1 MLKIKTTVF
10 LMTTAL
16 IASGCT
22 TYKTTIPATVNP
34 PILEKDSALALDF
47 ETNVGN
53 RVFFGFDSS
62 QLSEKTKAQLK
73 KQIAWLAEH
82 PNIAVNIQGHCDE
95 RGSDEYNLALGYK
108 RAEEIKKFF
117 LNHGI
122 ASSRIEVVT
131 YGKDRPAAL
140 GHNKE
145 VWKQNRRGVIFV
157 IVKTGSTDL
166 LYE

>member
-1 MLKIKTTVF
+1 MLKIKTTIL

-16 IASGCT
+16 IAGGCT
-22 TYKTTIPATVNP
+22 TYKTTIPVTVNP

-62 QLSEKTKAQLK
+62 QLSEKTKKQLK
-73 KQIAWLAEH
+73 KQIAWLRDH
-82 PNIAVNIQGHCDE
+82 PNIAVRIQGHCDE
-95 RGSDEYNLALGYK
+95 RGSDEYNLALGYR

-140 GHNKE
+140 GHKE
-145 VWKQNRRGVIFV
+145 GTWKQNRRGVMFV
-157 IVKTGSTDL
+157 AIRAGQTDRL
-166 LYE
+166 HE